1 LDYSGFQASCQYGN
15 IEVGRAMAKIRY
27 NEHTQEIGYK
37 TTLKMYVGFEVITAA
52 VMESLS
58 YGI

>member
-1 LDYSGFQASCQYGN
+1 MSQYGN
-15 IEVGRAMAKIRY
+15 IEVGRAMAKIGY
-27 NEHTQEIGYK
+27 NEHTQEIGYEI
-37 TTLKMYVGFEVITAA
+37 TLETYVGFEVITAV